1 MRMSVSSPASTPAMR
16 DAMKT
21 SINPVLRLFECQDFL
36 VGLCMIV
43 LSSLVGELGTV
54 LGLVRRNYKKA

>member
-1 MRMSVSSPASTPAMR
+1 MR